1 MFSAAHMS
9 KAEFEFIRLY
19 VQIAYKRF
27 DALQIV
33 LALMH
38 PDNLAVADIVTAAD
52 LTNGLDRLQAD
63 FDRQI
68 QQLQLKHNIA
78 SKKFLPGVPD
88 KEQLANIIIMSFFK
102 VVGVM
107 NAEKGLLAKT
117 DQKGWFSGKPKDWAT
132 LFDKLVADISALNDT
147 AALPGYLK
155 SIAKFFP
162 KYYQPGKWSKLYPPP
177 NYDHDYDEY
186 ADDDYEDDE

>member
-27 DALQIV
+27 DALQLV

-38 PDNLAVADIVTAAD
+38 PDNLAVADIVTATELAVGID
-52 LTNGLDRLQAD
+52 HMQSD

-78 SKKFLPGVPD
+78 SKRLPLGMPD
-88 KEQLANIIIMSFFK
+88 KEQLANIVIMSFFK

-107 NAEKGLLAKT
+107 NAESGLISKT
-117 DQKGWFSGKPKDWAT
+117 KQNGWFSGKPKEWET
-132 LFDKLVADISALNDT
+132 LFDKLVADIPEPNPESS
-147 AALPGYLK
+147 LPGYLK

-162 KYYQPGKWSKLYPPP
+162 KYHPGNWSKLYPPP
-177 NYDHDYDEY
+177 NDAYEYEEYEDDE
-186 ADDDYEDDE
+186 DYEDDE